1 MLRRGLLD
9 ISSNTLTYLS
19 NATKV
24 YDSQGGKG
32 VVVDIIEEWEVP
44 CEMSEWVSRGRV
56 IFTAMA
62 IKDVYML
69 FFLHLNEDFDD
80 DLLCDA
86 MSLITE

>member
-32 VVVDIIEEWEVP
+32 IVVDVEEWEVP
-44 CEMSEWVSRGRV
+44 CEMSKWVSWGRV

-69 FFLHLNEDFDD
+69 FLLHLNEDFDD